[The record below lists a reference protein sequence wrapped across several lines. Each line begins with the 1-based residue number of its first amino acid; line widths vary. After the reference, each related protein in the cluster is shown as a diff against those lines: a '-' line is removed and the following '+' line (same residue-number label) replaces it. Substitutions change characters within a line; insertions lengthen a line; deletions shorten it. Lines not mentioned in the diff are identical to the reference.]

1 MKRKGPFALPPNRYP
16 IPDLKHANLAI
27 TRLYMKAV
35 TKAEARQVITAIRKR
50 FKNEKL
56 KDRIRALEL
65 KKGLKMAKKK
75 RKKSKRKTTKKG
87 NRRKGQPRGAR
98 LAYDDLKKKKKKK
111 KKRKKTKKT
120 SKGLMHMLTDA
131 LA

>member
-1 MKRKGPFALPPNRYP
+1 
-16 IPDLKHANLAI
+16 
-27 TRLYMKAV
+27 MKAV
-35 TKAEARQVITAIRKR
+35 TKAEARQVIKAIKKR

-56 KDRIRALEL
+56 KERIRALEL

-75 RKKSKRKTTKKG
+75 RKKSKRKTAKRKTTKKG